1 MSLWGATVITNLLSA
16 IPWIGQDF
24 VQFVYKTL
32 SANVNIISGS
42 IKILSCLFI
51 LLSIL
56 SLSSVILP
64 TIGHIHWGA
73 MRGQKPLTDKSKY
86 LQLPFS
92 FLATLAGI
100 IDGDGYIAITRTTKG
115 YIEILLSI
123 SLDVRD
129 AALLYHIQSVLG
141 FGRIAGPYSNA
152 DGTNTIKLIFSR
164 TQLQEIL
171 LPLFFYHG
179 IFFLTT
185 TRRAQLQLALYIF
198 FSRITRFDDIPA
210 VIPSS
215 MWLPTLP
222 VSSLGYLSLAFFN
235 YWIVGFTVS
244 EGSFLVKVNHDA
256 CFQLKQRLHTMLFE
270 AFKLVF
276 NTDRQIGIELGLYQQ
291 FSVSSK
297 KDIQTVIDF
306 FTQYPLIG
314 HKRAQ
319 YDLWIVELRN
329 SNRYMNLWF

>member
-1 MSLWGATVITNLLSA
+1 
-16 IPWIGQDF
+16 
-24 VQFVYKTL
+24 
-32 SANVNIISGS
+32 
-42 IKILSCLFI
+42 
-51 LLSIL
+51 
-56 SLSSVILP
+56 
-64 TIGHIHWGA
+64 

-100 IDGDGYIAITRTTKG
+100 IDGDGYIAITHTTKG

-171 LPLFFYHG
+171 LPLFSYHG

-215 MWLPTLP
+215 M
-222 VSSLGYLSLAFFN
+222 
-235 YWIVGFTVS
+235 
-244 EGSFLVKVNHDA
+244 
-256 CFQLKQRLHTMLFE
+256 
-270 AFKLVF
+270 
-276 NTDRQIGIELGLYQQ
+276 
-291 FSVSSK
+291 
-297 KDIQTVIDF
+297 
-306 FTQYPLIG
+306 
-314 HKRAQ
+314 
-319 YDLWIVELRN
+319 
-329 SNRYMNLWF
+329 